1 MTQNVVGR
9 VALGANRYVGVEA
22 IRGDMGWSTFRERVM
37 KGKMNYKIRLER
49 MPEERIAK
57 KIYEFNGSKSKWSMQ
72 CKKVVRECGL
82 KAINVIGLDMRDK
95 GWYIRLKDGRGGEL
109 STKDWK
115 NIIKGKVSEYVG

>member
-1 MTQNVVGR
+1 MIQNVVGR

-57 KIYEFNGSKSKWSMQ
+57 RYMNTM
-72 CKKVVRECGL
+72 VVRASGVCSV
-82 KAINVIGLDMRDK
+82 KK
-95 GWYIRLKDGRGGEL
+95 
-109 STKDWK
+109 
-115 NIIKGKVSEYVG
+115 